1 MSKTICPMTIH
12 HTLVSEGAVDA
23 TDDSGHTD
31 GKPRRL
37 SFDSDSFTIYVDNCA
52 SRCMTN
58 DSSHFISPL
67 KPTDR
72 SKRVKVKGISNFL
85 NVEGEGTIRW
95 RWEDDQGRVHQHII
109 RGALYVP
116 NLPFCLLSP
125 QHWAKQADDNY
136 PRRRGTYCGTY
147 DDACELHWDQR
158 QYRRT
163 LRWDPATNTA
173 SFRSASGATTYRV
186 FTAAVEEELG
196 LENDEHVCYQTNVHL
211 VSDDEGNDEDSSAPT
226 DEHSADPTLPT
237 DDLTTLPTERS
248 LPLSTDGIDEE
259 NLFDLTDDH
268 SRRELRPPPNV
279 IEDEDEALAADN
291 VQAELLRWHHRLGHL
306 SFNKIRL
313 LSSLG
318 ILPRRL
324 TTVRPPKC
332 PGCIYGAMT
341 KRPWR
346 TKAQSNKGKIYLATK
361 PGDCVSVDQL
371 ESNTPGFIAQLKG
384 SLTKQRYRA
393 ATIFVDHYS
402 RLSYVYL
409 QRGLTSDETLK
420 AKRAFEAYA
429 RSHNVQIKHYH
440 CDNGRFSDNAFID
453 DVTKRGQTISYCGV
467 NAHFQNGI
475 AEKRIRDLQERAR
488 KMLLHAKSRWPS
500 AIELNL
506 WPYAVRTANHL
517 MATLPDKDDGSCPLE
532 RFASTTVSPRLK
544 ANHTF
549 GCPIYALHNRLQSDG
564 RIPKW
569 NSRARLGVYL
579 GPSPRHASSV
589 SLVLNLNTG
598 LVSPQ
603 FHVQHDDF
611 FETVRPTAGH
621 GLTSSLWQQLA
632 GLRKGSTASPSS
644 EGATPS
650 SEGGTAAT
658 TTEAIPEGT
667 TATNG
672 QADAPIADTANE
684 NDDAEP
690 PNASDGST
698 EAANVR
704 RSGRS
709 RRLTLRMEE
718 SQQLRAERHVAYSA
732 QYDEYYDV
740 LHEDDYQLQDDME
753 DPIAFLASSSADTM
767 YFHQA
772 MKEPDAQQFRKA
784 IVKEINAHIDGNHWE
799 LVPRSEVPEGAR
811 ILPAVWSMKRKRDI
825 KTRQVY
831 KHKARLNI
839 DGSKQRYGIDYFET
853 HAPVVTWVTILIL
866 LVLSIINRWHT
877 RQIDFV
883 QAYPQAPIEFDMYME
898 LPKGIETRYGNGKT
912 HVLKLLKN
920 LYGQRQA
927 HRVWAEHLSAGLQ
940 KIGFVPSTVD
950 PCMFYRDSVIFVVY
964 VDDGIFLGPNS
975 NDIDKAIAEL
985 KAEGFDIE
993 DQGDIADYLGVNVE
1007 RVDGDKIKLSQ
1018 PHLIDEII
1026 RDVNLSSRAQSKSTP
1041 AAPTK
1046 ILHRDQSAPAFNHRF
1061 NYRSVI
1067 GKLNF
1072 LEKSTCPD
1080 ISYAVHQAAR
1090 FSSDPRKS
1098 HGEAV
1103 ERIAQYLK
1111 SRRNEGLILD
1121 PQSNKS
1127 IECYADADFSGNY
1140 IKHTAADDPSTAKSR
1155 TGYIITFAGVPIIW
1169 KSKLQTQVALSS
1181 CEAEYIAL
1189 SDSLLEVKPMMAL
1202 LDEMKSYG
1210 FDVVSTEP
1218 TVYCKAFEDNSG
1230 ALELARTPKLRP
1242 RTKHINIKYHHFRD
1256 HVRSGKIKIYPVK
1269 SEDQLAD
1276 VLTKPLPQNLFLR
1289 FRKLILRF

>member
-1 MSKTICPMTIH
+1 MTIH
-12 HTLVSEGAVDA
+12 HTFVSEGAVDA
-23 TDDSGHTD
+23 TDDSGPTD

-163 LRWDPATNTA
+163 LQWDPATNTA

-211 VSDDEGNDEDSSAPT
+211 VSDDEGNEGDDEDSSAPT
-226 DEHSADPTLPT
+226 DEHSADPPLPT

-248 LPLSTDGIDEE
+248 PPMSSDGIDEE

-268 SRRELRPPPNV
+268 SKREFELRPPTNV
-279 IEDEDEALAADN
+279 IEDEDEVLAADN

-346 TKAQSNKGKIYLATK
+346 TKAQSNKGTIYVATK
-361 PGDCVSVDQL
+361 PGNCVSVDQL

-549 GCPIYALHNRLQSDG
+549 GCPIYALHNRLQADG

-611 FETVRPTAGH
+611 FETVRPTSGH

-632 GLRKGSTASPSS
+632 GLRKGTTVSPSS

-658 TTEAIPEGT
+658 
-667 TATNG
+667 AT
-672 QADAPIADTANE
+672 DPSSNE
-684 NDDAEP
+684 PALP
-690 PNASDGST
+690 
-698 EAANVR
+698 
-704 RSGRS
+704 S
-709 RRLTLRMEE
+709 RLRPF
-718 SQQLRAERHVAYSA
+718 LK
-732 QYDEYYDV
+732 V
-740 LHEDDYQLQDDME
+740 L
-753 DPIAFLASSSADTM
+753 P
-767 YFHQA
+767 
-772 MKEPDAQQFRKA
+772 
-784 IVKEINAHIDGNHWE
+784 
-799 LVPRSEVPEGAR
+799 
-811 ILPAVWSMKRKRDI
+811 LPMVSPM
-825 KTRQVY
+825 
-831 KHKARLNI
+831 LLL
-839 DGSKQRYGIDYFET
+839 
-853 HAPVVTWVTILIL
+853 LIL
-866 LVLSIINRWHT
+866 LMRMTMPNLPTLQMDRPRLLTSEDPVAVAVL
-877 RQIDFV
+877 
-883 QAYPQAPIEFDMYME
+883 
-898 LPKGIETRYGNGKT
+898 
-912 HVLKLLKN
+912 
-920 LYGQRQA
+920 
-927 HRVWAEHLSAGLQ
+927 LSGW
-940 KIGFVPSTVD
+940 
-950 PCMFYRDSVIFVVY
+950 R
-964 VDDGIFLGPNS
+964 
-975 NDIDKAIAEL
+975 
-985 KAEGFDIE
+985 
-993 DQGDIADYLGVNVE
+993 
-1007 RVDGDKIKLSQ
+1007 
-1018 PHLIDEII
+1018 
-1026 RDVNLSSRAQSKSTP
+1026 NLSSSEP
-1041 AAPTK
+1041 
-1046 ILHRDQSAPAFNHRF
+1046 
-1061 NYRSVI
+1061 SVT
-1067 GKLNF
+1067 
-1072 LEKSTCPD
+1072 S
-1080 ISYAVHQAAR
+1080 
-1090 FSSDPRKS
+1090 
-1098 HGEAV
+1098 
-1103 ERIAQYLK
+1103 
-1111 SRRNEGLILD
+1111 
-1121 PQSNKS
+1121 
-1127 IECYADADFSGNY
+1127 
-1140 IKHTAADDPSTAKSR
+1140 
-1155 TGYIITFAGVPIIW
+1155 
-1169 KSKLQTQVALSS
+1169 
-1181 CEAEYIAL
+1181 
-1189 SDSLLEVKPMMAL
+1189 
-1202 LDEMKSYG
+1202 
-1210 FDVVSTEP
+1210 P
-1218 TVYCKAFEDNSG
+1218 TVLSTTSTTTFCTRMTTKCKMIWTIQSHSWPVP
-1230 ALELARTPKLRP
+1230 TPTRC
-1242 RTKHINIKYHHFRD
+1242 TSIK
-1256 HVRSGKIKIYPVK
+1256 P
-1269 SEDQLAD
+1269 
-1276 VLTKPLPQNLFLR
+1276 
-1289 FRKLILRF
+1289 